1 MHRGV
6 FPMLE
11 PGPLTALLGG
21 PQLLESGQLQDHGRD
36 KSLVSS
42 NDHTCLGREGREGS
56 ISYNHLLIFS
66 HFCGCDRPDS
76 TLV

>member
-1 MHRGV
+1 M

-21 PQLLESGQLQDHGRD
+21 PELLESGQLQDHGRD

-42 NDHTCLGREGREGS
+42 NDH
-56 ISYNHLLIFS
+56 I
-66 HFCGCDRPDS
+66 
-76 TLV
+76 LVLAEKDGKEA